1 MDRGT
6 WSSSS
11 PSAHL
16 LPHLPSPQQ
25 QAPERCWDHQP
36 VQEWIY
42 PPSETMA
49 PFSIG
54 KILLGLGEE
63 PISWDPITLRTEASH
78 NHPKGLGLEVYPLQ
92 EGITL
97 THPSCPRHGQ

>member
-11 PSAHL
+11 PSAHP

-25 QAPERCWDHQP
+25 QVPEGSWGHQP
-36 VQEWIY
+36 VKEWIY
-42 PPSETMA
+42 LPSETMA

-54 KILLGLGEE
+54 RILLGLGEE
-63 PISWDPITLRTEASH
+63 AISWDPVTLRAEASH
-78 NHPKGLGLEVYPLQ
+78 MHPKGLGLGVYPLQ
-92 EGITL
+92 EEITL
-97 THPSCPRHGQ
+97 THHRCPCRDQ